1 MIKPL
6 KGWKKVYDKTSRGGD
21 ERKRVY
27 GTHESRWDGVS
38 IDFRETAYSK
48 MDPKY
53 KDEFYVG
60 VSGVSIGAPSK
71 DFHNKKDAEKHVTNI
86 MKYVNTG
93 RELNVLDF

>member
-6 KGWKKVYDKTSRGGD
+6 KGWKKVEDETTSRG
-21 ERKRVY
+21 RKRAY
-27 GTHESRWDGVS
+27 GTHESRWDGVT
-38 IDFRETAYSK
+38 IDLRETAYSK

-60 VSGVSIGAPSK
+60 VSGVNIGVPQK
-71 DFHNKKDAEKHVTNI
+71 EFTNIKTAEKYVVNI